1 MPENWNL
8 FERNSN
14 NEPMMVFMNTG
25 LKEKAPVQGL
35 SRLIV
40 VIFNMYSLW
49 DAAGNTSRGAENLF
63 YKLED
68 KLMRRMQNSNLALY
82 AGRISVQNKM
92 ELYFY
97 AHASEDW
104 EPRLTEIMLDFPSFR
119 YYTSVKEDEDWSFY
133 LDNMY
138 PSPLEEQ
145 WMRNA
150 KISYAL
156 NRHGDQSDIARE
168 VEHWLHFASQ
178 ISMDEVKGKA
188 RNLGYSIVEAD
199 IDTSKEVYPYI
210 LQLRKKHAIDLTTVN
225 QVTKELFTMAT
236 EAGGMYD
243 GWGTRLKLKFAAKI
257 RFSLLKLLKKRLFLA
272 VSIGVV
278 AALTIGL
285 LLWRLT

>member
-1 MPENWNL
+1 MPEDWNL

-25 LKEKAPVQGL
+25 LKEKTPVQGL

-49 DAAGNTSRGAENLF
+49 DAAGNTSRGAQNLF
-63 YKLED
+63 YTLED
-68 KLMRRMQNSNLALY
+68 KLMSRMQDSNLALY
-82 AGRISVQNKM
+82 VGRISVQNKM

-97 AHASEDW
+97 AHESEDW

-119 YYTSVKEDEDWSFY
+119 YYTSVKEDAEWSFY
-133 LDNMY
+133 LENMY

-156 NRHGDQSDIARE
+156 NRHGDQSDIVRE

-178 ISMDEVKGKA
+178 MSMDEVKGKA
-188 RNLGYSIVEAD
+188 RNLGYSVVGAD
-199 IDTSKEVYPYI
+199 MDTSKDVYPYV
-210 LQLRKKHAIDLTTVN
+210 LQLRKMHAIDLTTVN
-225 QVTKELFTMAT
+225 HVTQELFTMAT

-243 GWGTRLKLKFAAKI
+243 GWGTKLKLNFTAKV
-257 RFSLLKLLKKRLFLA
+257 RFSLLKLIKKRLSLTI
-272 VSIGVV
+272 SIGVI
-278 AALTIGL
+278 AALTVGL